1 MDMPPRNPRKPL
13 SQNIRI
19 ECRICGVELVAYAHD
34 AGKPAKCP
42 ECGSRIMI
50 PDRGTRT
57 PREEPPLQRRPP
69 APPPKPEPRSALRLE
84 DEPPPDVETDAAVP
98 PGRSRALEASA
109 ALRGGAPRPA
119 EGHRMRARVAGWLR
133 RAVIVVLALAV
144 IKVFEACF
152 ASILV
157 GAPSDLYAAIPWF
170 RDAVRGVPLA
180 LHRLSVP
187 RPVEIGFLRPLERFM
202 LGLAMLLFATRLVIR
217 TKLLDAVYVTSIRW
231 QERTISGLVLHS
243 LALVIQ
249 AGLLAWAASAARTP
263 AASDGLACG
272 LIVLT
277 LWASALWLT
286 SLHLVAGS
294 EYRELTK
301 WMIND
306 LTFGMLIF
314 LVVLWPGLTR
324 EWSRAGATAVLFLAN
339 SAVALHVGVSFVFAR
354 RPSRWWWHKPLSFVI
369 SFVLLVA
376 IALLLACSR

>member
-1 MDMPPRNPRKPL
+1 
-13 SQNIRI
+13 
-19 ECRICGVELVAYAHD
+19 
-34 AGKPAKCP
+34 
-42 ECGSRIMI
+42 
-50 PDRGTRT
+50 
-57 PREEPPLQRRPP
+57 
-69 APPPKPEPRSALRLE
+69 
-84 DEPPPDVETDAAVP
+84 
-98 PGRSRALEASA
+98 
-109 ALRGGAPRPA
+109 
-119 EGHRMRARVAGWLR
+119 MRARVAGWLR

-157 GAPSDLYAAIPWF
+157 SKPGDLHEVVPWLRQAI
-170 RDAVRGVPLA
+170 RGIPVA
-180 LHRLSVP
+180 LHQLSVP
-187 RPVEIGFLRPLERFM
+187 RPVEIGFLTPLERFM

-217 TKLLDAVYVTSIRW
+217 TKLLDAVYVTSVRW
-231 QERTISGLVLHS
+231 QERTITGLVLHS
-243 LALVIQ
+243 FALVVQ

-306 LTFGMLIF
+306 LTFGLLIF

-339 SAVALHVGVSFVFAR
+339 SAVGLHVGVSFVFAR

-376 IALLLACSR
+376 IALLLACTR

>member
-1 MDMPPRNPRKPL
+1 
-13 SQNIRI
+13 
-19 ECRICGVELVAYAHD
+19 
-34 AGKPAKCP
+34 
-42 ECGSRIMI
+42 
-50 PDRGTRT
+50 
-57 PREEPPLQRRPP
+57 
-69 APPPKPEPRSALRLE
+69 
-84 DEPPPDVETDAAVP
+84 
-98 PGRSRALEASA
+98 
-109 ALRGGAPRPA
+109 
-119 EGHRMRARVAGWLR
+119 MRARIAGWLR

-157 GAPSDLYAAIPWF
+157 GAPSDLHAAIFWF
-170 RDAVRGVPLA
+170 RDAIHGIPIA
-180 LHRLSVP
+180 LHQLYVP
-187 RPVEIGFLRPLERFM
+187 RPVEIGFLTPLERFM

-217 TKLLDAVYVTSIRW
+217 TKLLDAVYVTSVRW

-243 LALVIQ
+243 FALVVQ

-306 LTFGMLIF
+306 LTFGLLIF

-339 SAVALHVGVSFVFAR
+339 SAVGLHVGVSFVFAR

-369 SFVLLVA
+369 SLVLLVA

>member
-1 MDMPPRNPRKPL
+1 MAMPAQNPRRPL

-19 ECRICGVELVAYAHD
+19 TCGICGVDLVADARD
-34 AGKPAKCP
+34 AGKRATCP
-42 ECGSRIMI
+42 ECGNSITI
-50 PDRGTRT
+50 PDSGLPA
-57 PREEPPLQRRPP
+57 PREETAPQRRSPEPGNTFRLQDEAPP
-69 APPPKPEPRSALRLE
+69 AAG
-84 DEPPPDVETDAAVP
+84 TAGAASP
-98 PGRSRALEASA
+98 ARSRASEAPHA
-109 ALRGGAPRPA
+109 PRGAAPRPA

-157 GAPSDLYAAIPWF
+157 GAPADLHAAINWF
-170 RDAVRGVPLA
+170 RDAVREIPMT
-180 LHRLSVP
+180 LHQLYVP
-187 RPVEIGFLRPLERFM
+187 RPVEIGFLTSLERFM

-243 LALVIQ
+243 FALIVQ
-249 AGLLAWAASAARTP
+249 AALLAWAASAVGNR

-306 LTFGMLIF
+306 LVFGLLIF

-339 SAVALHVGVSFVFAR
+339 SAVGLHVGVSFVFAR

-369 SFVLLVA
+369 SLVLLVA

>member
-1 MDMPPRNPRKPL
+1 
-13 SQNIRI
+13 
-19 ECRICGVELVAYAHD
+19 
-34 AGKPAKCP
+34 
-42 ECGSRIMI
+42 
-50 PDRGTRT
+50 
-57 PREEPPLQRRPP
+57 
-69 APPPKPEPRSALRLE
+69 
-84 DEPPPDVETDAAVP
+84 
-98 PGRSRALEASA
+98 
-109 ALRGGAPRPA
+109 
-119 EGHRMRARVAGWLR
+119 MRARVAGWLR

-144 IKVFEACF
+144 IEVFEACF

-170 RDAVRGVPLA
+170 RDAIRGVPVA
-180 LHRLSVP
+180 LRRLSTP
-187 RPVEIGFLRPLERFM
+187 RPVQIGFLTPLERFM

-217 TKLLDAVYVTSIRW
+217 TKLLDAVYVTSARW

-243 LALVIQ
+243 FALVLQ
-249 AGLLAWAASAARTP
+249 AGLLACAASAARNP

-306 LTFGMLIF
+306 LTFGLLIF

-354 RPSRWWWHKPLSFVI
+354 RPSRWWWHKPLSFVV

>member
-1 MDMPPRNPRKPL
+1 MD
-13 SQNIRI
+13 
-19 ECRICGVELVAYAHD
+19 LVAD
-34 AGKPAKCP
+34 ARDTGKRARCP
-42 ECGSRIMI
+42 ECGNSIMI
-50 PDRGTRT
+50 PDRGVRT
-57 PREEPPLQRRPP
+57 PREELVPQRRPP
-69 APPPKPEPRSALRLE
+69 ALPPAPEPGNSLRLQ
-84 DEPPPDVETDAAVP
+84 DETPPTAETSGAVP
-98 PGRSRALEASA
+98 PARSRAAEAPA
-109 ALRGGAPRPA
+109 APRGTAPRPA

-157 GAPSDLYAAIPWF
+157 GAPGDLNAAINWF
-170 RDAVRGVPLA
+170 RDAIRGIPVA
-180 LHRLSVP
+180 LHQLSVP
-187 RPVEIGFLRPLERFM
+187 RPVEIGFLTPLERFM

-217 TKLLDAVYVTSIRW
+217 TKLLDAVYVTSARW

-243 LALVIQ
+243 FALVVQ
-249 AGLLAWAASAARTP
+249 AWLLACAASAARTP

-306 LTFGMLIF
+306 LTFGLLIF

-339 SAVALHVGVSFVFAR
+339 SAVALHVGVSFVFAQ

>member
-1 MDMPPRNPRKPL
+1 M
-13 SQNIRI
+13 
-19 ECRICGVELVAYAHD
+19 H
-34 AGKPAKCP
+34 
-42 ECGSRIMI
+42 
-50 PDRGTRT
+50 
-57 PREEPPLQRRPP
+57 
-69 APPPKPEPRSALRLE
+69 
-84 DEPPPDVETDAAVP
+84 
-98 PGRSRALEASA
+98 
-109 ALRGGAPRPA
+109 
-119 EGHRMRARVAGWLR
+119 ARVAGWLR

-152 ASILV
+152 ASVLV
-157 GAPSDLYAAIPWF
+157 GAPGNLHAVVRWL
-170 RDAVRGVPLA
+170 REAVRGIPVA
-180 LHRLSVP
+180 LQQLSVP

-217 TKLLDAVYVTSIRW
+217 TKLLDAVYVTSVRW

-243 LALVIQ
+243 FALVVQ

-306 LTFGMLIF
+306 LTFGLLIF

-354 RPSRWWWHKPLSFVI
+354 RPTRWWWHKPLSFLI
-369 SFVLLVA
+369 SLALLVA

>member
-1 MDMPPRNPRKPL
+1 MAMPPKNPRRPL

-19 ECRICGVELVAYAHD
+19 TCRTCGVDLVADARD
-34 AGKPAKCP
+34 AGKRATCP
-42 ECGSRIMI
+42 ECGNSIMI
-50 PDRGTRT
+50 PDRGGRA
-57 PREEPPLQRRPP
+57 PREELPPQRPP
-69 APPPKPEPRSALRLE
+69 TALPIKPEPGSPLRLK
-84 DEPPPDVETDAAVP
+84 DEISPAADAGAPPAARSRGTA
-98 PGRSRALEASA
+98 GRS
-109 ALRGGAPRPA
+109 A

-144 IKVFEACF
+144 IKVFDACF

-157 GAPSDLYAAIPWF
+157 GAPGNLPAAIHWF
-170 RDAVRGVPLA
+170 RDAIHGIPIA
-180 LHRLSVP
+180 LHQLSVP
-187 RPVEIGFLRPLERFM
+187 RPVVIGSLTSLERFM

-217 TKLLDAVYVTSIRW
+217 TKLLDAVYVTSVRW
-231 QERTISGLVLHS
+231 QERTVSGLVLHS

-249 AGLLAWAASAARTP
+249 AGLLAWAASAVRTP
-263 AASDGLACG
+263 GASDGLSCG

-306 LTFGMLIF
+306 LTFGLLIF
-314 LVVLWPGLTR
+314 LVVLWPGLTQ

-369 SFVLLVA
+369 SFALLLA

>member
-1 MDMPPRNPRKPL
+1 MEIAPQNPRRPL

-19 ECRICGVELVAYAHD
+19 TCQTCGVDLAADARD
-34 AGKPAKCP
+34 AGKRSKCP
-42 ECGSRIMI
+42 ECGNSIMI
-50 PDRGTRT
+50 PDRGIRT
-57 PREEPPLQRRPP
+57 SREEPPPLRRPP
-69 APPPKPEPRSALRLE
+69 APPPKPEPRDSFRLQ
-84 DEPPPDVETDAAVP
+84 DEVPAGAETGAAVP
-98 PGRSRALEASA
+98 PARSRAREAPSA
-109 ALRGGAPRPA
+109 PRGAAPRPA
-119 EGHRMRARVAGWLR
+119 EGHRMRARIAGWLR

-157 GAPSDLYAAIPWF
+157 GAPSDLHAAIFWF
-170 RDAVRGVPLA
+170 RDAIHGIPIA
-180 LHRLSVP
+180 LHQLYVP
-187 RPVEIGFLRPLERFM
+187 RPVEIGFLTPLERFM

-217 TKLLDAVYVTSIRW
+217 TKLLDAVYVTSVRW

-243 LALVIQ
+243 FALVVQ

-306 LTFGMLIF
+306 LTFGLLIF

-339 SAVALHVGVSFVFAR
+339 SAVGLHVGVSFVFAR

-369 SFVLLVA
+369 SLVLLVA
-376 IALLLACSR
+376 IALLLACTR

>member
-1 MDMPPRNPRKPL
+1 MAMLPKNPRRPL
-13 SQNIRI
+13 SQNIPI
-19 ECRICGVELVAYAHD
+19 TCGSCGVDLVADALD
-34 AGKPAKCP
+34 AGKRAKCP
-42 ECGSRIMI
+42 ECGSSILI
-50 PDRGTRT
+50 PDRSTRT
-57 PREEPPLQRRPP
+57 PREEPPPQRRPP
-69 APPPKPEPRSALRLE
+69 ALPPTPGPADSLQLQ
-84 DEPPPDVETDAAVP
+84 DEIAPAGET
-98 PGRSRALEASA
+98 ASA
-109 ALRGGAPRPA
+109 ARPAGLRARETSPAPRGAAPRFA

-144 IKVFEACF
+144 IKVFQACF

-157 GAPSDLYAAIPWF
+157 GAPGDLHAVVHWF
-170 RDAVRGVPLA
+170 RDAVHGIPVA

-187 RPVEIGFLRPLERFM
+187 RQVEIGFLTPLERFM

-217 TKLLDAVYVTSIRW
+217 TKLLDAVYVTSVRW
-231 QERTISGLVLHS
+231 PERTISGLVLHS
-243 LALVIQ
+243 FALVVQ

-263 AASDGLACG
+263 AASDGVACG

-306 LTFGMLIF
+306 LTFGLLIF

-369 SFVLLVA
+369 SLALLVA